1 MHRRH
6 DGGRQ
11 AAGYK
16 GEAGDCF
23 VRAVAI
29 ATGREYREVYDLVNT
44 LGGNART
51 GVMKQVA
58 NDVMDYLGWQ
68 WTATMQFG
76 KGCTT
81 HLRADELPKG
91 KIVTRLSRHYA
102 AVIDGVLFDT
112 HDSSRDG
119 NRCVYGYWKQ

>member
-1 MHRRH
+1 MHRQH

-81 HLRADELPKG
+81 HLRADELPSG

-102 AVIDGVLFDT
+102 AVIDGVLFDN